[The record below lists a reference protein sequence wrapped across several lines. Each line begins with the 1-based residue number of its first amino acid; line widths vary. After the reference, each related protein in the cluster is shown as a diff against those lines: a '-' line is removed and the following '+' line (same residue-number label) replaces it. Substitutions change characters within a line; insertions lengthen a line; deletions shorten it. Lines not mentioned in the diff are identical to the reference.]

1 MDRNLGSGANTK
13 PLQKLSQP
21 AVALV
26 NALHRITAARLRF
39 GKQQQATFTL
49 GARRLRSRRIAMR
62 TKAPASQF
70 ARKHGFEVAGEG
82 MVQELRFS
90 MHFVPLQGEGLVP
103 HAFDQVMPY
112 GQSPGDLPSLC
123 RELHSPVASHG

>member
-49 GARRLRSRRIAMR
+49 GAWRLRSRRIAMR
-62 TKAPASQF
+62 TRPPAPQF
-70 ARKHGFEVAGEG
+70 AREQGFEVAGDG
-82 MVQELRFS
+82 MFQALRFV
-90 MHFVPLQGEGLVP
+90 MHFVPLHAEDLVQ

-123 RELHSPVASHG
+123 RELHSPVA